1 MTNGICR
8 YCVNLKEKN
17 QSFSKTILLS
27 YIRVNKPETHVK
39 LTLFK
44 DYDWAGQMENYLDG
58 LLTSYGIFWGLHLIS

>member
-44 DYDWAGQMENYLDG
+44 DYD
-58 LLTSYGIFWGLHLIS
+58 